1 MGLNVTLLSMKAYA
15 PYHQFFAVSVILGE
29 INNMPNDSVPIAAIA
44 LEKLMGSGT
53 LDNVIEIAGACLGT
67 AMDAASSEVTEN
79 GKFCSTELDKIKNIA
94 ERYSQRREELFQ
106 HSALY
111 ASRQANA

>member
-44 LEKLMGSGT
+44 LENLW
-53 LDNVIEIAGACLGT
+53 E
-67 AMDAASSEVTEN
+67 AARLIT
-79 GKFCSTELDKIKNIA
+79 
-94 ERYSQRREELFQ
+94 
-106 HSALY
+106 
-111 ASRQANA
+111 